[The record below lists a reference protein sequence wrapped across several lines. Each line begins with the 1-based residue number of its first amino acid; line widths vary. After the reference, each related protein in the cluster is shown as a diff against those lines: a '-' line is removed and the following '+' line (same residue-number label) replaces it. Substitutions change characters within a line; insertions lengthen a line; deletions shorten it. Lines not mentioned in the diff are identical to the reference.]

1 VNCLFDI
8 NIISEVRKGRRC
20 DPNVASWYEKIED
33 ASLYLSVLVIGEIR
47 KGIERIRPK
56 DTIQAYAIE
65 NWLIAVDKAFGERI
79 LPIDRAVANEW
90 GRLNA
95 SRPLPV
101 IDGRRRPL
109 EAKIIIFEEYGPVWQ
124 ELPFRTTANRPASA
138 TGLVTRDLAEIVG
151 DKTCFGIRPRRTPVT
166 SEQRQPLRSD
176 NTLFTDRPHPERQ
189 GRALGYNRACRA
201 NN

>member
-1 VNCLFDI
+1 MNYLIDTS
-8 NIISEVRKGRRC
+8 IISEVRKGPRC

-56 DTIQAYAIE
+56 DNAQANAIE
-65 NWLIAVDKAFGERI
+65 KWLQAVDKAFGERI

-101 IDGRRRPL
+101 IDGL
-109 EAKIIIFEEYGPVWQ
+109 LAATAKTH
-124 ELPFRTTANRPASA
+124 RMT
-138 TGLVTRDLAEIVG
+138 LVTRNTADIAGLDVYIINPFEI
-151 DKTCFGIRPRRTPVT
+151 R
-166 SEQRQPLRSD
+166 
-176 NTLFTDRPHPERQ
+176 
-189 GRALGYNRACRA
+189 
-201 NN
+201 

>member
-1 VNCLFDI
+1 MNYLIDT

-56 DTIQAYAIE
+56 DTVQANAIE
-65 NWLIAVDKAFGERI
+65 NWLVVVDKAFGERI

-95 SRPLPV
+95 RRPLPV
-101 IDGRRRPL
+101 IDGL
-109 EAKIIIFEEYGPVWQ
+109 LAA
-124 ELPFRTTANRPASA
+124 TANIHHM
-138 TGLVTRDLAEIVG
+138 TLVTRNIAEIADLDVQ
-151 DKTCFGIRPRRTPVT
+151 FLNPFEPR
-166 SEQRQPLRSD
+166 
-176 NTLFTDRPHPERQ
+176 
-189 GRALGYNRACRA
+189 
-201 NN
+201 